1 MKKIVLI
8 LMILLLTVTSMG
20 FAGGQRNRGNVVT
33 FLVPRDDDLRGLEAV
48 ARAIEQRYDI
58 RTEFEIRPGGTE
70 GDNIVRTR
78 LGTNTMAD
86 LFAYNSGSLF
96 HALNPGQNILDI
108 TNEPF
113 MTNVTDEF
121 KNAVTSNGR
130 IYGFPYRFSMGGA
143 ILYNRAIYRELGLS
157 VPRTWADFM
166 ANNERIRASGRTAVL
181 ASLRDTW
188 TSQLYLLGDN
198 YNVLRA
204 MPNWPAEY
212 TAGRARYATTAVA
225 LRGFQKTADVG
236 PFMNV
241 DALATTFDQ
250 AAERLANGQGAHWA
264 MLSFAL
270 VNIHRDF
277 PNRVDD
283 IGVFAVPGDDP
294 ANYGLTVWAP
304 DAIYINRNS
313 PNLENAKRWVAF
325 LGSEEGQ
332 RLFTTAQTPDGPP
345 AFRGATLPPDVVRGV
360 RDMQVYFDGGR
371 TGLALEFESPIKGP
385 NLEQILVE
393 VMTGRM
399 TPLAGAQAYDEDV
412 RRQAIQL
419 GLPGW

>member
-1 MKKIVLI
+1 MRKIMLV
-8 LMILLLTVTSMG
+8 LMILILVSPMV
-20 FAGGQRNRGNVVT
+20 FAGGQRGRDNVVT
-33 FLVPRDDDLRGLEAV
+33 FLVPRDDDISGIEAV
-48 ARAIEQRYDI
+48 ARAIEQRYGI

-78 LGTNTMAD
+78 LATNTMAD

-96 HALNPGQNILDI
+96 HALNPAQNMLDI

-113 MTNVTDEF
+113 MARITDEF

-130 IYGFPYRFSMGGA
+130 VYGVPYRYSMGGA
-143 ILYNRAIYRELGLS
+143 VLYNRRIYQELGLS
-157 VPRTWADFM
+157 VPRTWAEFM
-166 ANNERIRASGRTAVL
+166 ANNERIRASGRTAVI

-198 YNVLRA
+198 FNVLRA

-212 TAGRARYATTAVA
+212 TAGRARYATTPAA

-236 PFMNV
+236 PFINA

-250 AAERLANGQGAHWA
+250 AVRMLAMGEGAHWA

-270 VNIHRDF
+270 ANFQRDY
-277 PNRVDD
+277 PDRVGD
-283 IGVFAVPGDDP
+283 IGIFAIPGDDP
-294 ANYGLTVWAP
+294 RNYGLTVWAP
-304 DAIYINRNS
+304 DAIYIARNS
-313 PNLENAKRWVAF
+313 PNVENARRWVTF
-325 LGSEEGQ
+325 FTSEEGQ
-332 RLFTTAQTPDGPP
+332 RIFNSVHTPDGPP
-345 AFRGATLPPDVVRGV
+345 PFRGATLPADVVRGV
-360 RDMQVYFDGGR
+360 RDMQVYFDQGR

-393 VMTGRM
+393 VMIGRM
-399 TPLAGAQAYDEDV
+399 TPLAAAQAYDEDV

-419 GLPGW
+419 GIAGW

>member
-1 MKKIVLI
+1 MKRVFLF
-8 LMILLLTVTSMG
+8 LMILLVVSSLV
-20 FAGGQRNRGNVVT
+20 FAGGQRSSSNTVT
-33 FLVPRDDDLRGLEAV
+33 ILLDRDGDRRGLEAV
-48 ARAIEQRYDI
+48 IRAIEQNLGI
-58 RTEFEIRPGGTE
+58 RTEVEVRPGGTE

-78 LGTNTMAD
+78 LATNTMSD
-86 LFAYNSGSLF
+86 IFMYNSGSLF
-96 HALNPGQNILDI
+96 HALNPGQYILDI

-113 MTNVTDEF
+113 MARVTDEF
-121 KNAVTSNGR
+121 KNSVTSNGR
-130 IYGFPYRFSMGGA
+130 IYGFPGGYSMGGG

-157 VPRTWADFM
+157 VPRTWAEFM
-166 ANNERIRASGRTAVL
+166 ANNERIRASGRTAII

-188 TSQLYLLGDN
+188 TSQLFLLGDN

-204 MPNWPAEY
+204 MPNWPVEY
-212 TAGRARYATTAVA
+212 TAGRAKYATTPIA
-225 LRGFQKTADVG
+225 LRGFQKTADIG
-236 PFMNV
+236 PFLSA

-250 AAERLANGQGAHWA
+250 AAAMLANGQGAHWA
-264 MLSFAL
+264 MLTFVLA
-270 VNIHRDF
+270 NIQNDF

-283 IGVFAVPGDDP
+283 IGFFAIPGDNA

-304 DAIYINRNS
+304 TALYINKNS
-313 PNLENAKRWVAF
+313 SNVENAKRWLAF
-325 LGSEEGQ
+325 YGSVEGQ
-332 RLFTTAQTPDGPP
+332 RIFAEAQTPDGPP
-345 AFRGATLPPDVVRGV
+345 CFKGATLPPDVVRGV

-371 TGLALEFESPIKGP
+371 TGLALEYESPVKGP

-399 TPLAGAQAYDEDV
+399 TPLAAAQAYDEDV